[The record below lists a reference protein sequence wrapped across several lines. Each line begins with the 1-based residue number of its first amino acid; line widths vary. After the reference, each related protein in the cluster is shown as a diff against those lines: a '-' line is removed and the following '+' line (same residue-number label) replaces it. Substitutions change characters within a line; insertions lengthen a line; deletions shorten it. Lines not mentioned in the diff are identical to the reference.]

1 MIANVIFTDKLITT
15 SYLTMKRQPADI
27 PPCSTCTNNS
37 IFCCLPN
44 DELERLSENKGSN
57 FFKKGQV
64 IFYEGNY
71 PHGMYCIY
79 KGKVKISKLGDEGKE
94 QIVRFA
100 GEGELLGYRSSL
112 SNESYKAT
120 ATAMEDCY
128 ICHIPKQK
136 FSDVLNQNSNFSLEI
151 IKLLSDDLKKSE
163 QNLINISQK
172 PVRERIAE
180 TLLILKNRFG
190 YEEDEETLAVV
201 LTRREIGDIAGTTTE
216 TTIRTLSEF
225 VKEGSIKLDGKRIQ
239 IVDFKK
245 LVRTANI
252 LD

>member
-1 MIANVIFTDKLITT
+1 
-15 SYLTMKRQPADI
+15 MKSQPINI
-27 PPCSTCTNNS
+27 PSCTNCENANS

-44 DELERLSENKGSN
+44 GEMDKLSENKDNN

-64 IFYEGNY
+64 IFYEGNH

-112 SNESYKAT
+112 SSESYKAT

-128 ICHIPKQK
+128 ICHIPKDK
-136 FSDVLNQNSNFSLEI
+136 FSDVLNNNSKLSLEVI
-151 IKLLSDDLKKSE
+151 RLLSDDLKKSE
-163 QNLINISQK
+163 QNLLNISQK
-172 PVRERIAE
+172 PIRERIAE
-180 TLLILKNRFG
+180 TLLNLKKRFG
-190 YEEDEETLAVV
+190 YLEDKKTLSVV

-216 TTIRTLSEF
+216 TTIRTLSDF
-225 VKEGSIKLDGKRIQ
+225 VKEGSIKLEGKKIQ
-239 IVDFKK
+239 ILDYNK
-245 LVRTANI
+245 LIRTAS
-252 LD
+252 LFE

>member
-1 MIANVIFTDKLITT
+1 MKNLPVKIPSCSECTSKNIFD
-15 SYLTMKRQPADI
+15 
-27 PPCSTCTNNS
+27 
-37 IFCCLPN
+37 CLPQN
-44 DELERLSENKGSN
+44 EMEKLSVNKDNN

-64 IFYEGNY
+64 IFYEGNH

-79 KGKVKISKLGDEGKE
+79 TGKVKISKLGDEGKE

-100 GEGELLGYRSSL
+100 GEGELLGYRSAL
-112 SNESYKAT
+112 NNESYKAT

-128 ICHIPKQK
+128 ICHIPKEK
-136 FSDVLNQNSNFSLEI
+136 FSEVLNNNSNFSLEI

-163 QNLINISQK
+163 QNLLNISQK

-180 TLLILKNRFG
+180 TLLVIKNRFG
-190 YEEDEETLAVV
+190 FEKDGKTLSII

-225 VKEGSIKLDGKRIQ
+225 VKEGSIKLLGKKIL
-239 IVDFKK
+239 ILNSDK
-245 LVRTANI
+245 LTLSAN
-252 LD
+252 LHD

>member
-1 MIANVIFTDKLITT
+1 
-15 SYLTMKRQPADI
+15 MKRQPVNI
-27 PPCSTCTNNS
+27 PSCANCGNENS
-37 IFCCLPN
+37 IFCCLPHV
-44 DELERLSENKGSN
+44 DLDKLAENKDNN

-64 IFYEGNY
+64 IFYEGNH

-128 ICHIPKQK
+128 ICHLPKDK
-136 FSDVLNQNSNFSLEI
+136 FNEALHNNSKFSLEI
-151 IKLLSDDLKKSE
+151 IRLLSEDLKKSE

-180 TLLILKNRFG
+180 TLINLKKRFG
-190 YEEDEETLAVV
+190 FEEDNKTLSVT

-216 TTIRTLSEF
+216 TTIRTLSDF
-225 VKEGSIKLDGKRIQ
+225 VKEGTIQLEGKKIQ
-239 IVDFKK
+239 ILDLNK
-245 LVRTANI
+245 LIRTAS
-252 LD
+252 LFE

>member
-1 MIANVIFTDKLITT
+1 M
-15 SYLTMKRQPADI
+15 MKRQPVDI
-27 PPCSTCTNNS
+27 PSCANCENNNS
-37 IFCCLPN
+37 IFCSLPN
-44 DELERLSENKGSN
+44 DELDKLSVNKDNN

-64 IFYEGNY
+64 IFYEGNH

-79 KGKVKISKLGDEGKE
+79 QGKVKISKLGDEGKE

-128 ICHIPKQK
+128 ICHIPKDK
-136 FSDVLNQNSNFSLEI
+136 FSEALNSNSNFSLGI
-151 IKLLSDDLKKSE
+151 IRLLSEDLKKAE
-163 QNLINISQK
+163 QNLLNISQK

-180 TLLILKNRFG
+180 TLLNLKKRFG
-190 YEEDEETLAVV
+190 YEEDGKTLSMT

-216 TTIRTLSEF
+216 TTIRTLSDF
-225 VKEGSIKLDGKRIQ
+225 VKEGSIHLDGKKIQ
-239 IVDFKK
+239 ILDLNK
-245 LVRTANI
+245 LIRTAS
-252 LD
+252 LFE

>member
-1 MIANVIFTDKLITT
+1 MKNSPVKIPSCSECDNKNIFG
-15 SYLTMKRQPADI
+15 
-27 PPCSTCTNNS
+27 
-37 IFCCLPN
+37 CLPLH
-44 DELERLSENKGSN
+44 EIEKLSVNKDNN

-64 IFYEGNY
+64 IFYEGNH

-79 KGKVKISKLGDEGKE
+79 NGKVKISKLGDEGKE

-100 GEGELLGYRSSL
+100 GEGELLGYRSAL

-128 ICHIPKQK
+128 ICHIPKEK
-136 FSDVLNQNSNFSLEI
+136 FSEVLNNNSNFSLEI
-151 IKLLSDDLKKSE
+151 IRLLSDDLKKSE
-163 QNLINISQK
+163 QNLLNISQK

-180 TLLILKNRFG
+180 TLLVLKNRFG
-190 YEEDEETLAVV
+190 FEKDGKTLTIV

-225 VKEGSIKLDGKRIQ
+225 VKEGSIKLSGKKIL
-239 IVDFKK
+239 ILNLNK
-245 LVRTANI
+245 LLLAANVH
-252 LD
+252 D

>member
-1 MIANVIFTDKLITT
+1 
-15 SYLTMKRQPADI
+15 MKRQSVDI
-27 PPCSTCTNNS
+27 PSCANCGNENS

-44 DELERLSENKGSN
+44 IELDKLSENKDNN

-64 IFYEGNY
+64 IFYEGNH

-128 ICHIPKQK
+128 ICHLPKDK
-136 FSDVLNQNSNFSLEI
+136 FNEALNNNSKFSLEVI
-151 IKLLSDDLKKSE
+151 RLLSEDLKKSE

-180 TLLILKNRFG
+180 TLINLKKRFG
-190 YEEDEETLAVV
+190 YEDDGKTLSVT

-216 TTIRTLSEF
+216 TTIRTLSDF
-225 VKEGSIKLDGKRIQ
+225 VKDGIIELEGKKIQ
-239 IVDFKK
+239 ILDLNK
-245 LVRTANI
+245 LTRTAS
-252 LD
+252 LFE

>member
-1 MIANVIFTDKLITT
+1 MKHLSKIPTCSDCSCKNIFG
-15 SYLTMKRQPADI
+15 
-27 PPCSTCTNNS
+27 
-37 IFCCLPN
+37 CLPD
-44 DELERLSENKGSN
+44 DEILKLSANKDNN

-64 IFYEGNY
+64 IFYEGNH

-79 KGKVKISKLGDEGKE
+79 NGKVKISKLGDEGKE

-100 GEGELLGYRSSL
+100 GEGELLGYRSAL
-112 SNESYKAT
+112 SHESYKAT

-128 ICHIPKQK
+128 ICHIPKEK
-136 FSDVLNQNSNFSLEI
+136 FSEVLNSNSNFSLEI

-163 QNLINISQK
+163 QNLLNISQK

-180 TLLILKNRFG
+180 TLLILKDRFG
-190 YEEDEETLAVV
+190 YEKDGKTLTIV

-225 VKEGSIKLDGKRIQ
+225 VKEGSIKLSGKKILILNSDKLILAAN
-239 IVDFKK
+239 IVD
-245 LVRTANI
+245 
-252 LD
+252 

>member
-1 MIANVIFTDKLITT
+1 
-15 SYLTMKRQPADI
+15 MKRQPVDI
-27 PPCSTCTNNS
+27 PSCSNCENNNS
-37 IFCCLPN
+37 IFCCLP
-44 DELERLSENKGSN
+44 DGELDKLSINKDNN

-64 IFYEGNY
+64 IFYEGNH

-128 ICHIPKQK
+128 ICHIPKDK
-136 FSDVLNQNSNFSLEI
+136 FSNVLDNNSNFSLEI
-151 IKLLSDDLKKSE
+151 IKLLSSDLKKSE
-163 QNLINISQK
+163 QSLINISQK

-180 TLLILKNRFG
+180 TLLNLKKRFG
-190 YEEDEETLAVV
+190 YEEDSKTLSMI

-216 TTIRTLSEF
+216 TTIRTLSDF
-225 VKEGSIKLDGKRIQ
+225 VKEGSVNLDGKKIQ
-239 IVDFKK
+239 ILDFNK

-252 LD
+252 F

>member
-1 MIANVIFTDKLITT
+1 MKHLAIKIPACSNCDSKHIFD
-15 SYLTMKRQPADI
+15 
-27 PPCSTCTNNS
+27 
-37 IFCCLPN
+37 CLPQ
-44 DELERLSENKGSN
+44 DEILKLSDNKDNN

-64 IFYEGNY
+64 IFYEGNH
-71 PHGMYCIY
+71 PHGMYCIHN
-79 KGKVKISKLGDEGKE
+79 GKVKISKLGDEGKE

-100 GEGELLGYRSSL
+100 GKGELLGYRSAL

-128 ICHIPKQK
+128 ICHIPKDN
-136 FSDVLNQNSNFSLEI
+136 FSEVLNNNSNFSMEI

-163 QNLINISQK
+163 QNLLNISQK

-190 YEEDEETLAVV
+190 YEKDGKTLSIT

-225 VKEGSIKLDGKRIQ
+225 VKEGSIKLSGKKI
-239 IVDFKK
+239 IVLNYNK
-245 LVRTANI
+245 LIHAANVH
-252 LD
+252 D

>member
-1 MIANVIFTDKLITT
+1 MV
-15 SYLTMKRQPADI
+15 KRKPIEI
-27 PPCSTCTNNS
+27 PSCVDCENNNS
-37 IFCCLPN
+37 LFCGLPN
-44 DELERLSENKGSN
+44 AELEKLSVNKDNN

-79 KGKVKISKLGDEGKE
+79 QGKVKISKLGDEGKE

-112 SNESYKAT
+112 SGESYKAT

-128 ICHIPKQK
+128 VCHVPKDK
-136 FSDVLNQNSNFSLEI
+136 FNEALNNNSDFALGI
-151 IKLLSDDLKKSE
+151 IRLLSDDLKIAE

-172 PVRERIAE
+172 PVRDRIAE
-180 TLLILKNRFG
+180 TLLNLQKRFG
-190 YEEDEETLAVV
+190 YDEDGKTLSMT

-216 TTIRTLSEF
+216 TTIRTLSDF
-225 VKEGSIKLDGKRIQ
+225 VKEGTIKLDGKKIQ
-239 IVDFKK
+239 ILDFNK
-245 LVRTANI
+245 LTRSAS
-252 LD
+252 LF

>member
-1 MIANVIFTDKLITT
+1 MKHLPVKIPACQECDSKNIFG
-15 SYLTMKRQPADI
+15 
-27 PPCSTCTNNS
+27 
-37 IFCCLPN
+37 CLPAT
-44 DELERLSENKGSN
+44 EIVKLSTNKDNN

-64 IFYEGNY
+64 VFYEGNH

-79 KGKVKISKLGDEGKE
+79 NGKVKISKLGDEGKE

-100 GEGELLGYRSSL
+100 GEGELLGYRSAL

-128 ICHIPKQK
+128 ICHIPKEK
-136 FSDVLNQNSNFSLEI
+136 FSEVLNNNSTFSLEI
-151 IKLLSDDLKKSE
+151 IKLLSEDLKKSE
-163 QNLINISQK
+163 QNLLNISQK

-190 YEEDEETLAVV
+190 FEKDGKSLTIV

-225 VKEGSIKLDGKRIQ
+225 VKEGIIKLSGKKILLLNS
-239 IVDFKK
+239 DK
-245 LVRTANI
+245 LMLAANVS
-252 LD
+252 D

>member
-1 MIANVIFTDKLITT
+1 
-15 SYLTMKRQPADI
+15 MKRNPVNI
-27 PPCSTCTNNS
+27 PSCSHCGNKGS
-37 IFCCLPN
+37 IFCCLP
-44 DELERLSENKGSN
+44 DEELEKLSENKDNN

-64 IFYEGNY
+64 IFYEGNH
-71 PHGMYCIY
+71 PHGMYCIF

-128 ICHIPKQK
+128 ICHIPKDK
-136 FSDVLNQNSNFSLEI
+136 FSDVLNNNSKFSLEI
-151 IKLLSDDLKKSE
+151 IRLLSDDLKKSE
-163 QNLINISQK
+163 QNLLNISQK

-180 TLLILKNRFG
+180 TLLNLKMRFG
-190 YEEDEETLAVV
+190 FEEDGKTLSMT

-216 TTIRTLSEF
+216 TTIRTLSDF
-225 VKEGSIKLDGKRIQ
+225 VKEKSINLDGKKIQ
-239 IVDFKK
+239 ILDLNK
-245 LVRTANI
+245 LVQTASL

>member
-1 MIANVIFTDKLITT
+1 
-15 SYLTMKRQPADI
+15 MKRQPKDI
-27 PPCSTCTNNS
+27 PSCSNCDNSNS
-37 IFCCLPN
+37 IFCELPN
-44 DELERLSENKGSN
+44 NELEKLSKNKDSN

-64 IFYEGNY
+64 IFYEGNH

-128 ICHIPKQK
+128 ICHVPKEQ
-136 FSDVLNQNSNFSLEI
+136 FNEALDNNSKFSLEI
-151 IKLLSDDLKKSE
+151 IRLLSEDLKRSE

-180 TLLILKNRFG
+180 TLINLKKRFG
-190 YEEDEETLAVV
+190 YDDDDKTLSIT

-216 TTIRTLSEF
+216 TTIRTLSSF
-225 VKEGSIKLDGKRIQ
+225 VKEGMVQLDGKKIQ
-239 IVDFKK
+239 ILDYNK
-245 LVRTANI
+245 LVRAAS
-252 LD
+252 LFD